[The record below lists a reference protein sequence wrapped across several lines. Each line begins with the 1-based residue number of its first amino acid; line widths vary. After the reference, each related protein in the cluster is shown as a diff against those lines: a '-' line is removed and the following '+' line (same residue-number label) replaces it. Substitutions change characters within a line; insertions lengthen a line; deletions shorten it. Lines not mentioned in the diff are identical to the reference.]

1 MAEDLHRCRSATWHA
16 RRRWTERR
24 QDRETRPSW
33 GHSLP
38 RQRRR
43 GVWQR
48 LQVPRVTGVVSKQV
62 ASKSA
67 MRALLLLALAS
78 AASAGEREEHVGC
91 AASPHV

>member
-1 MAEDLHRCRSATWHA
+1 M
-16 RRRWTERR
+16 
-24 QDRETRPSW
+24 
-33 GHSLP
+33 
-38 RQRRR
+38 
-43 GVWQR
+43 
-48 LQVPRVTGVVSKQV
+48 PRVTGVVSKQV